1 MKLATVVLVVTS
13 RIDWGR
19 ELLATPE
26 RVLDKLALTVARL
39 LAKVE
44 RVLAVLVLAVEKLLQ
59 NPMPLGSFTNIV
71 ELSEFTFECVEG
83 RRQGD
88 IKLVFVVVS
97 ASTRRV
103 DQP

>member
-1 MKLATVVLVVTS
+1 VVLVVTS

-19 ELLATPE
+19 GLLATPE

-71 ELSEFTFECVEG
+71 ELSEFTFECVKG